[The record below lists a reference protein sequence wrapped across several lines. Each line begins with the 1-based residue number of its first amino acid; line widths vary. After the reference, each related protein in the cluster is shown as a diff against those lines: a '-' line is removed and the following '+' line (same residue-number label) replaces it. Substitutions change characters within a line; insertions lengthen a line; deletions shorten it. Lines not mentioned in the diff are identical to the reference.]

1 MREPLGIIDVEQG
14 KVERMIAQASGH
26 LEPVGPSEIVE
37 FTMNLDQASIAA
49 QIGMSPSARHI
60 HPDVL
65 RERIA
70 ELPESMDVTARA
82 AITRMR
88 PLA

>member
-1 MREPLGIIDVEQG
+1 
-14 KVERMIAQASGH
+14 MISQASGH
-26 LEPVGPSEIVE
+26 LVPVGEPETVE

-65 RERIA
+65 AERIA
-70 ELPESMDVTARA
+70 TLPATMEVTARA
-82 AITRMR
+82 KITRLGR
-88 PLA
+88 DPRLARN